1 MTLTGPESAD
11 KGTAARVASLPR
23 VEAQRARELAQA
35 TVDVGHWSKNVTD
48 RSAFTTPLASH
59 LESIPDPDDLLASG
73 RGAGAALITVT
84 GAFVFDTELREHDR
98 GQVRT
103 IAYRLD
109 DTSLSMA
116 YDSVTD
122 DAAGSRRTVW
132 HFRFGGGQVE
142 IAGIVN
148 GPESDEAEA
157 FARRLA
163 AKVARG

>member
-1 MTLTGPESAD
+1 MEPT
-11 KGTAARVASLPR
+11 
-23 VEAQRARELAQA
+23 RARELAQA
-35 TVDVGHWSKNVTD
+35 TVDVGHWSRNVTD
-48 RSAFTTPLASH
+48 RSAFTGPLGSH
-59 LESIPDPDDLLASG
+59 LESVPEPEDLLATA
-73 RGAGAALITVT
+73 RGSGAALITIT

-109 DTSLSMA
+109 DTSLSVA

-122 DAAGSRRTVW
+122 DPNGSRRTVW

-163 AKVARG
+163 QRIASGSP

>member
-1 MTLTGPESAD
+1 M
-11 KGTAARVASLPR
+11 
-23 VEAQRARELAQA
+23 
-35 TVDVGHWSKNVTD
+35 TD
-48 RSAFTTPLASH
+48 RGSFVAPLAAH
-59 LESIPDPDDLLASG
+59 LESVPEPEDFLATG
-73 RGAGAALITVT
+73 RGSGAALITVA

-103 IAYRLD
+103 LAYRLD
-109 DTSLSMA
+109 DRSLSIA
-116 YDSVTD
+116 YDSASD
-122 DAAGSRRTVW
+122 DAHGSRRTVW

-163 AKVARG
+163 QRAAQS

>member
-1 MTLTGPESAD
+1 
-11 KGTAARVASLPR
+11 
-23 VEAQRARELAQA
+23 VEAARARELAQA

-48 RSAFTTPLASH
+48 RGAFTTPLAAH
-59 LESIPDPDDLLASG
+59 LESIPEPEDLLATA
-73 RGAGAALITVT
+73 RGSGAALITVT
-84 GAFVFDTELREHDR
+84 GSFLFDTELREHDR

-103 IAYRLD
+103 LAYRLD
-109 DTSLSMA
+109 DTSLSIS
-116 YDSVTD
+116 YDSTTD
-122 DAAGSRRTVW
+122 DSAGSRRTVW

-163 AKVARG
+163 EKIATA